1 MNFTKVIF
9 RSIRRLNLIGSWS
22 AERSAKFCS
31 VLSRMDNVR
40 MASRVEVCFIG
51 ESDFVNNEKDF
62 ILKDNPDNPDWE
74 IDSTISLEL
83 TDSLMR

>member
-1 MNFTKVIF
+1 
-9 RSIRRLNLIGSWS
+9 
-22 AERSAKFCS
+22 
-31 VLSRMDNVR
+31 

-83 TDSLMR
+83 TDSLMRWINGRRHYNTEALPRAG